1 MRISAKAEYA
11 CLAVVALALR
21 NQEDGPMPIREIA
34 GSRGIPE
41 PFLTQIL
48 LKLKAAGIVQSTR
61 GSSGGYRL
69 AKPPEEI
76 TLGDI
81 LSVMD
86 GYAITPRNPQSP
98 AAPYL
103 ASIWDQLRDSE
114 TRVLT
119 RTSVADLAK
128 RATAPDWV
136 I

>member
-11 CLAVVALALR
+11 CLAVITLALR
-21 NQEDGPMPIREIA
+21 DRDEGPMPIREIA
-34 GSRGIPE
+34 ESRGIPE

-69 AKPPEEI
+69 AKAPEDI
-76 TLGDI
+76 TLGEI
-81 LSVMD
+81 LGVMD
-86 GYAITPRNPQSP
+86 GYALTPRIPQGP
-98 AAPYL
+98 AAPFL
-103 ASIWDQLRDSE
+103 AGVWDQLHDSE
-114 TRVLT
+114 SRVLT
-119 RTSVADLAK
+119 RTSVADLAR